1 MVSGLFVEDVVI
13 ELSKVVVHVF
23 GTGVFQ
29 MFVIE
34 ELTAV
39 GHEPYRIDRELAVSD
54 VDENHVLL
62 PMLGFELLN
71 PGI

>member
-13 ELSKVVVHVF
+13 ELSKVVVHIF

-34 ELTAV
+34 ELRAV
-39 GHEPYRIDRELAVSD
+39 GHEPDGIDRELAISD